1 MHMLSKIRKKKTKT
15 KTKTKDK
22 KGEEEE
28 KRNANLIKPIPL
40 FNSQRR
46 FTIKAFTNIGLP
58 FIGMEIIKTGQR
70 LETCGYQNRRIKN
83 FSFTTKAML
92 TAGTDGH
99 C

>member
-1 MHMLSKIRKKKTKT
+1 MLSKIIKKNKKKTKT
-15 KTKTKDK
+15 EDK

-28 KRNANLIKPIPL
+28 ERNANLIKPIPP

-46 FTIKAFTNIGLP
+46 FTIKASTNIGLP
-58 FIGMEIIKTGQR
+58 FIGVEIIKTGQR

-83 FSFTTKAML
+83 FSFTTKA
-92 TAGTDGH
+92 AGTDGH